1 MKQKAAPSTDPNPSP
16 MVALL
21 IRLGA
26 DPAEAYTVAEGMVTE
41 SKRIGVQMAED
52 AKKQVLS
59 RIEGLQV
66 ALESF
71 KSEVAAKFEAIGRRF
86 DAIDRRFDAVDQRFD
101 GADQRFDGFQR
112 EVRLGFKAIDQRFDT
127 MERRFESMER
137 RFDRIALEFSSHLT
151 AYRRLMMLLVIPVAL
166 AILAGVGGMVWQG
179 ISALA
184 SNLP

>member
-1 MKQKAAPSTDPNPSP
+1 MKQKTAPSTDPNPSP

-52 AKKQVLS
+52 AKKEVLS

-71 KSEVAAKFEAIGRRF
+71 KSEVAAKFEAIGWRF
-86 DAIDRRFDAVDQRFD
+86 DTVE
-101 GADQRFDGFQR
+101 QRFDGFER
-112 EVRLGFKAIDQRFDT
+112 EVRLGFKTIDQRFDT

-137 RFDRIALEFSSHLT
+137 RFERISLEFSSNLT

>member
-1 MKQKAAPSTDPNPSP
+1 MKQKTAPSTDPNPSP

-26 DPAEAYTVAEGMVTE
+26 DPAEAYNVAEGMVTE

-86 DAIDRRFDAVDQRFD
+86 DAVDQRFD
-101 GADQRFDGFQR
+101 AVDQRFDGFQR
-112 EVRLGFKAIDQRFDT
+112 EVRLGFKTIDQRFDT

-179 ISALA
+179 IRALA

>member
-1 MKQKAAPSTDPNPSP
+1 MKQKTAPSTDPNPSP

-71 KSEVAAKFEAIGRRF
+71 KSEVAAKFEAIGWRF
-86 DAIDRRFDAVDQRFD
+86 DTVE
-101 GADQRFDGFQR
+101 QRFDGFER
-112 EVRLGFKAIDQRFDT
+112 EVRLGFKTIDQRFDT

-137 RFDRIALEFSSHLT
+137 RFDRISLEFSSNLT

-179 ISALA
+179 IRALA

>member
-1 MKQKAAPSTDPNPSP
+1 MKQKTAPSTDPNPSP

-71 KSEVAAKFEAIGRRF
+71 KSEVAAKFEAIGWRF
-86 DAIDRRFDAVDQRFD
+86 DTVE
-101 GADQRFDGFQR
+101 QRFDGFER
-112 EVRLGFKAIDQRFDT
+112 EVRLGFKTIDQRFDT

-137 RFDRIALEFSSHLT
+137 HFERISLEFSSNLT

-179 ISALA
+179 IRALA

>member
-1 MKQKAAPSTDPNPSP
+1 MKQKTAPSTDPNPSP

-71 KSEVAAKFEAIGRRF
+71 KSEVAAKFEAIGWRF
-86 DAIDRRFDAVDQRFD
+86 DTVE
-101 GADQRFDGFQR
+101 QRFDGFER
-112 EVRLGFKAIDQRFDT
+112 EVRLGFKTIDQRFDT

-137 RFDRIALEFSSHLT
+137 RFETISLEFSSNLT

-179 ISALA
+179 IRALA

>member
-1 MKQKAAPSTDPNPSP
+1 MKQKTAPSTDPNPSP

-71 KSEVAAKFEAIGRRF
+71 KSEVAAKFEAIGWRF
-86 DAIDRRFDAVDQRFD
+86 DTVE
-101 GADQRFDGFQR
+101 QRFDGFER
-112 EVRLGFKAIDQRFDT
+112 EVRLGFKTIDQRFDT

-137 RFDRIALEFSSHLT
+137 RFERISLEFSSNLT

-179 ISALA
+179 IRALA

>member
-71 KSEVAAKFEAIGRRF
+71 KSEVAAKFEAIGWRF
-86 DAIDRRFDAVDQRFD
+86 DTVE
-101 GADQRFDGFQR
+101 QRFDGFER
-112 EVRLGFKAIDQRFDT
+112 EVRLGFKTIDQRFDT

-137 RFDRIALEFSSHLT
+137 RFERISLEFSSNLT

-166 AILAGVGGMVWQG
+166 AILAGVGGMGWQG
-179 ISALA
+179 IRALA

>member
-1 MKQKAAPSTDPNPSP
+1 MKQKTAPSPAPSHSP

-26 DPAEAYTVAEGMVTE
+26 DPAEAYNVAEGMVTE

-52 AKKQVLS
+52 AKKEVLA

-66 ALESF
+66 TLESF
-71 KSEVAAKFEAIGRRF
+71 KSEVAAKFEAVGWRFDTVEQRF
-86 DAIDRRFDAVDQRFD
+86 DAFE
-101 GADQRFDGFQR
+101 R
-112 EVRLGFKAIDQRFDT
+112 EVRLGFKTIDQRFDT

-137 RFDRIALEFSSHLT
+137 RFERISLEFSSNLT
-151 AYRRLMMLLVIPVAL
+151 AHRRLMMLLVIPVAL

>member
-1 MKQKAAPSTDPNPSP
+1 MKQKTAPSPAPSHNP

-26 DPAEAYTVAEGMVTE
+26 DPAEAYNAAEGMVTE

-52 AKKQVLS
+52 ARKQVLS

-66 ALESF
+66 TLESF
-71 KSEVAAKFEAIGRRF
+71 KSEVAAKFEAVGWRF
-86 DAIDRRFDAVDQRFD
+86 DTVE
-101 GADQRFDGFQR
+101 QRFDGFER
-112 EVRLGFKAIDQRFDT
+112 EVRLGFKTIDQRFDT

-137 RFDRIALEFSSHLT
+137 RFERISLEFSSNLT
-151 AYRRLMMLLVIPVAL
+151 AYRRLMMLLVIPLAL

-179 ISALA
+179 IRALA

>member
-1 MKQKAAPSTDPNPSP
+1 MKQKTAPSTAPNPNP

-26 DPAEAYTVAEGMVTE
+26 DPVEAYNVAEGMVIE

-52 AKKQVLS
+52 AKKEVLS

-71 KSEVAAKFEAIGRRF
+71 KAEVAAKFEAVG
-86 DAIDRRFDAVDQRFD
+86 RRFDAVDHRLDAVDHRFD
-101 GADQRFDGFQR
+101 AIDQRFDAFER
-112 EVRLGFKAIDQRFDT
+112 EVRLGFKTINQRFDT
-127 MERRFESMER
+127 MER

-179 ISALA
+179 IRALA